1 MPVAK
6 GVPAVSM
13 SPLESHLRKRII
25 VLKRRLK
32 RQEDARDSAI
42 RKRNYNLKS
51 ITESI
56 EKTERELEEK
66 KAVLRSLDS
75 DK

>member
-1 MPVAK
+1 MPVVN
-6 GVPAVSM
+6 GVQAVSM

-42 RKRNYNLKS
+42 RNRNYNLKS

-56 EKTERELEEK
+56 EKTEQELEDK
-66 KAVLRSLDS
+66 KGILRSLDRE
-75 DK
+75 